1 MSSLSL
7 SVSGSPL
14 LYHIFTALPLS
25 GSSSR
30 WALDLKILNES
41 LQLYLKDKPSM
52 HTTLRCCRNRALIL
66 SDFSLTPHDDQLK
79 WVIFF
84 LFAMLFQDLC
94 YTCANKITHNQ
105 TAKICRCCL
114 WLWPSNMITLARHV
128 HSCHGGSCKHS
139 KLQKPWHARQVVPR
153 WFLRDDWFSTS

>member
-66 SDFSLTPHDDQLK
+66 SDFSLTLHDDQLK
-79 WVIFF
+79 WVI
-84 LFAMLFQDLC
+84 LFYLRCYSRICVTHVRIRSHTIKRRKSVAVVYGCDPRIWSHSLDMFTAVMVGHVNTPNSKNLEMLG
-94 YTCANKITHNQ
+94 
-105 TAKICRCCL
+105 R
-114 WLWPSNMITLARHV
+114 
-128 HSCHGGSCKHS
+128 
-139 KLQKPWHARQVVPR
+139 
-153 WFLRDDWFSTS
+153 